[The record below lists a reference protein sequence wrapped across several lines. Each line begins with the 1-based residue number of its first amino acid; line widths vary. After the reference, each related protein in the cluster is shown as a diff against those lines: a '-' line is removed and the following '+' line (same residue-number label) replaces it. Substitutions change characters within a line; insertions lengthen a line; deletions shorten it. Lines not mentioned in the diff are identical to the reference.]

1 VARAFAFALA
11 ALVTAGCNGNG
22 SMMMGSPD
30 MALPKRAAT
39 DHGTFWGGNNRT
51 TFTVQAAPEVYTVVW
66 AGDPYATQ
74 TEAFINWMLG
84 SDYWT
89 GALKEYGVGKGKSMG
104 IITIPGAPPAKLTDA
119 QLATLA
125 QQQID
130 NGNVANPNSNTNLAF
145 FIPQSTD
152 VTLQG
157 VHSCVDIGGF
167 HEVASQNTQVTY
179 SAIFECLDPTG
190 TAGGGTVFDGMTK
203 VGSHEIAE
211 AATDP
216 HQNGYYSSVG
226 EEVADLCNFD
236 DNLAYDFAG
245 DATHPA
251 ARYWVQRMYSFA
263 TAKLGNADPCLPV
276 PYTRPF
282 FGVTTDP
289 AMATVRG
296 SVGATLNFNV
306 EPFAY
311 ADVGV
316 MHWQVT
322 SSPFQ
327 PIPLEGT
334 VNPGDTVALSLI
346 VPKGTPSSF
355 YEIDIGIEASKGGSF
370 TWPLYITVQ

>member
-11 ALVTAGCNGNG
+11 ALAAAGCNGNG
-22 SMMMGSPD
+22 SMMMGTPD
-30 MALPKRAAT
+30 MAKRAAT
-39 DHGTFWGGNNRT
+39 DHGTFWGPNNRT
-51 TFTVQAAPEVYTVVW
+51 TFTVQTAPKVYTVVW
-66 AGDPYATQ
+66 DGDPYATQ
-74 TEAFINWMLG
+74 TEAFVSWMLN

-89 GALKEYGVGKGKSMG
+89 SALKEYGVGKGMSMG
-104 IITIPGAPPAKLTDA
+104 IISMPGPPPAKLTDSG
-119 QLATLA
+119 LAALA
-125 QQQID
+125 QNLIN
-130 NGNVANPNSNTNLAF
+130 NGSVPNPDANTNLAF

-157 VHSCVDIGGF
+157 AHSCVDIGGF
-167 HEVASQNTQVTY
+167 HETAAQNTEVTY

-216 HQNGYYSSVG
+216 RQNGYYSSVG

-236 DNLAYDFAG
+236 DSLAIDFAG

-263 TAKLGNADPCLPV
+263 TAKLGNMDPCLPL
-276 PYTRPF
+276 PYPRPF

-289 AMATVRG
+289 SMSTVRG
-296 SVGATLNFNV
+296 SVGATITFNL

-322 SSPFQ
+322 SSPFE
-327 PIPLEGT
+327 PIPLSGMAM
-334 VNPGDTVALSLI
+334 PGDTIPLSLV
-346 VPKGTPSSF
+346 VPKGTPASF